1 MLQMTFDA
9 QTNAG
14 KRVMSNVVSVVTC
27 DTLYTKDSVLG
38 SGQKTLYFMTLCKFP
53 PFARHIVMSEH
64 PTNSLW
70 NCQLVLNKS

>member
-53 PFARHIVMSEH
+53 PF
-64 PTNSLW
+64 
-70 NCQLVLNKS
+70 CQTYCHVRASDKQFVELSISA